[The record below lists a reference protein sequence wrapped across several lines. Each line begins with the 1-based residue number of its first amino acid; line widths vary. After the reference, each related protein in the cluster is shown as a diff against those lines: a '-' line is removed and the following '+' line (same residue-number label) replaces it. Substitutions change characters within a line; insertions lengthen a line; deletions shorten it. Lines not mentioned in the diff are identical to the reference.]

1 MASPVSLEF
10 KDPDP
15 ILHAAVNG
23 TKTVLTSANRN
34 AGPQLKS
41 FVLTS
46 SMAAILNNYPEPY
59 TYTEEDWNLAA
70 PAAVARLG
78 KDTPGR
84 DIYGASKTA
93 AERAMWQFRDE
104 QKPSFDLAAINPG

>member
-10 KDPDP
+10 TDPDP

-23 TKTVLTSANRN
+23 TKAVLASAKRN
-34 AGPQLKS
+34 AGPQLQS

-46 SMAAILNNYPEPY
+46 SMAAILNECPAPY

-70 PAAVARLG
+70 PLAVAKLG
-78 KDTPGR
+78 KNTPGLQ
-84 DIYGASKTA
+84 IYGASKTA
-93 AERAMWQFRDE
+93 AERAMWEFRDE
-104 QKPSFDLAAINPG
+104 QKPSFTLAAINPG